1 MNLTCKICGF
11 LASSNNSL
19 SAHIRHSH
27 KMTVKDY
34 FDKYIEPWEH
44 KCIRCGMPTKF
55 LTLDTGYRVACND
68 VICMREARRT
78 TCLERYGD
86 ATYHNSEKQ
95 LETIRNTSREEYE
108 RRMRKSKATR
118 LERYGCEN
126 YQNVDA
132 IRATCMKKYGVDC
145 AFKADC
151 VKEKIRK
158 VHRERRGVDY
168 PSQSEECRK
177 KTKETMF
184 RHFGVATCGE
194 SKELQEKARQTRI
207 RRYGDPNYRNSMKQK
222 ETISRKS
229 KKELAIIIE
238 KRRKTCLQRYGVDT
252 PFGFCRKPNSVSGL
266 SKRVQ
271 RILND
276 HQEVEY
282 EQELRIN
289 FTERKEYRDFRA
301 YDFAFGKVILELNG
315 DFFHANPK
323 IYKAEDIITIRHVP
337 HTAQS
342 IWNDDT
348 VKRRLAESRG
358 YQVVYLWEC
367 DMKKMSDEE
376 LFNWIKKNCI
386 ERKKQ

>member
-11 LASSNNSL
+11 SARNNNSL
-19 SAHIRHSH
+19 SAHIRNSH
-27 KMTVKDY
+27 KLTVKDY

-44 KCIRCGMPTKF
+44 KCIRCGEPTRF
-55 LTLDTGYRVACND
+55 ITLDYGYRVSCNN
-68 VICMREARRT
+68 VMCMRDARQK

-86 ATYHNSEKQ
+86 EHYNNLEKQ
-95 LETIRNTSREEYE
+95 LETIRNTSRDEYE
-108 RRMRKSKATR
+108 RRTRKSKATR

-126 YQNVDA
+126 YQNVEA

-145 AFKADC
+145 AFKAEC
-151 VKEKIRK
+151 VKEKIKK
-158 VHRERRGVDY
+158 VNRERLGVDY
-168 PSQSEECRK
+168 PSQSIECRK
-177 KTKETMF
+177 KSRTTLLE
-184 RHFGVATCGE
+184 HYGVPYTSA

-207 RRYGDPNYRNSMKQK
+207 RRYGNPNYRNGEKQRL
-222 ETISRKS
+222 TIAKRTRDDW
-229 KKELAIIIE
+229 KKINE
-238 KRRKTCLQRYGVDT
+238 KRKATCLKKYGVDT
-252 PFGFCRKPNSVSGL
+252 VFGICKRAASISSL
-266 SKRVQ
+266 SKRVK
-271 RILND
+271 RILD
-276 HQEVEY
+276 LHPEVEY
-282 EQELRIN
+282 IQELRIN

-342 IWNDDT
+342 IWNDDE

-386 ERKKQ
+386 ER